1 MDEND
6 RIRSGAPAGWSD
18 RGRERLGAAL
28 RSVARCAAVSAVL
41 LVRGRIRRP
50 TDRIGTVLR
59 LPDGTSSRVYRETV
73 LDRDPAAE
81 PCALVVTFRLRG
93 VHGRGHAW
101 FRRESL
107 LNTVLFVGFPGFVS
121 KLWLTHDENGV
132 YRGLYDW
139 DGARA
144 AERYARS
151 LWWVL
156 ALVSVR
162 GSIHHLV
169 LPGVHRDDLLV
180 APSAVARCG
189 SAGHGAAGAG

>member
-1 MDEND
+1 MEEND
-6 RIRSGAPAGWSD
+6 PTRSRAAARGPD
-18 RGRERLGAAL
+18 RGRDRPGAAL
-28 RSVARCAAVSAVL
+28 RAVARCIAVSAVL
-41 LVRGRIRRP
+41 LARGRVRLP
-50 TDRIGTVLR
+50 TDHVGAVLR
-59 LPDGTSSRVYRETV
+59 LPDGTSSWVYRETV
-73 LDRDPAAE
+73 LHRDPAVE

-93 VHGRGHAW
+93 VRGRGHAW

-121 KLWLTHDENGV
+121 KLWCTHDEMGV

-162 GSIHHLV
+162 RSIHHLV
-169 LPGVHRDDLLV
+169 LPGVHRDELL
-180 APSAVARCG
+180 ADPSVVARCG
-189 SAGHGAAGAG
+189 EVSPCAPAT